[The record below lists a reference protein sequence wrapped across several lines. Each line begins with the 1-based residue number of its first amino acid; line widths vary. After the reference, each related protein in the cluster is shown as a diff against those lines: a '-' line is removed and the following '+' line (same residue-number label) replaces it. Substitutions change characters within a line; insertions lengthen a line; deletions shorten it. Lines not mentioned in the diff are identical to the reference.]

1 MRGDGSSKRSFI
13 RKPECGFDGFACIRM
28 FFILIYVLYK
38 SRSLTLVTMIY
49 IVGMFYEYWLWA
61 QVAVLLM

>member
-1 MRGDGSSKRSFI
+1 MRGDGSSYRPFR
-13 RKPECGFDGFACIRM
+13 RKLECGVDGFACIRM

-49 IVGMFYEYWLWA
+49 SWD
-61 QVAVLLM
+61 VL